1 MLGDVSA
8 CLYAGGNIRQSSID
22 PSNLVLSFV
31 GEKLNVPLYNGNVP
45 PHPPTTHNGWC
56 VRGGG
61 QVCSMEGMFLSEGGE
76 DRMNTLYCTQCT
88 ALYTCNETL

>member
-1 MLGDVSA
+1 MGKKRITKILCVAAYAVLGDVSA

-61 QVCSMEGMFLSEGGE
+61 AGMLHGRDVFI
-76 DRMNTLYCTQCT
+76 
-88 ALYTCNETL
+88 

>member
-61 QVCSMEGMFLSEGGE
+61 GRQVCSMEGMFLSVGGGGS
-76 DRMNTLYCTQCT
+76 
-88 ALYTCNETL
+88 

>member
-61 QVCSMEGMFLSEGGE
+61 GQVCSMEGVEALFLELA
-76 DRMNTLYCTQCT
+76 TCFIVCICIYA
-88 ALYTCNETL
+88 ALVICA